1 MMKLLRT
8 TKSKMKMDKNSENV
22 SQLEIPEI
30 ELVHFSIAN
39 NDYQHDLRV
48 LNKSFCQLLDI

>member
-1 MMKLLRT
+1 MKLLRT